1 MNPQQ
6 MLIEIAPLLSR
17 SHDLPIYQQ
26 ITMHIRKRIE
36 QGELVPGQLLPPLA
50 ELAQL
55 LAVGQMTVRKALE
68 ELASQNLVQTR
79 HGSGTRVANPHAPQ
93 HQTSSTTQP
102 IHIVF
107 AQEDDGYPFLPLIK
121 QHFKNALRKFDQTID
136 DRAFEFTSL
145 SIKEDDETRIAS
157 RIDLSKVRGIVFNS
171 PLNMTLLSMCIRR
184 GLPYVLLFN
193 ELADGNSPCVM
204 KDYGPGLNAALSQLA
219 DQRRKRVVLLTPDAQ
234 RFATGR
240 LSEMFCSLLD
250 AHGFANDEESVITA
264 GYHQQQGFEVTEQLL
279 QSDRKPDAIV
289 YSSDYQALGGLH
301 AAEKAGVH
309 IPTDLA
315 IIGMGNLLDAD
326 DWPQRVS
333 TLDMHMDMFCSH
345 AIKALLANTSQPLL
359 RFAVKSTY
367 LPGQTT

>member
-1 MNPQQ
+1 M
-6 MLIEIAPLLSR
+6 
-17 SHDLPIYQQ
+17 
-26 ITMHIRKRIE
+26 
-36 QGELVPGQLLPPLA
+36 
-50 ELAQL
+50 
-55 LAVGQMTVRKALE
+55 
-68 ELASQNLVQTR
+68 
-79 HGSGTRVANPHAPQ
+79 
-93 HQTSSTTQP
+93 
-102 IHIVF
+102 
-107 AQEDDGYPFLPLIK
+107 
-121 QHFKNALRKFDQTID
+121 
-136 DRAFEFTSL
+136 
-145 SIKEDDETRIAS
+145 
-157 RIDLSKVRGIVFNS
+157 
-171 PLNMTLLSMCIRR
+171 
-184 GLPYVLLFN
+184 
-193 ELADGNSPCVM
+193 
-204 KDYGPGLNAALSQLA
+204 
-219 DQRRKRVVLLTPDAQ
+219 
-234 RFATGR
+234 
-240 LSEMFCSLLD
+240 
-250 AHGFANDEESVITA
+250 ITA